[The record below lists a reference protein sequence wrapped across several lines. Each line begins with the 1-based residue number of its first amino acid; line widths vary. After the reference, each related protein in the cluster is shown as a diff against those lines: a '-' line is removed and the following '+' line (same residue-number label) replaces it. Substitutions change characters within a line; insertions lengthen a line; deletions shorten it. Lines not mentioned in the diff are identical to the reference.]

1 MKDLG
6 YLSHIVT
13 GLILFGVYSMCVV
26 VIDGEHKSSISREGG
41 REVCGDR
48 N

>member
-26 VIDGEHKSSISREGG
+26 VIDGEHKSSMGWSLVVSI
-41 REVCGDR
+41 
-48 N
+48 NLP

>member
-1 MKDLG
+1 MILSGFMKDLG

-26 VIDGEHKSSISREGG
+26 VICVQY
-41 REVCGDR
+41 VCGGH
-48 N
+48 